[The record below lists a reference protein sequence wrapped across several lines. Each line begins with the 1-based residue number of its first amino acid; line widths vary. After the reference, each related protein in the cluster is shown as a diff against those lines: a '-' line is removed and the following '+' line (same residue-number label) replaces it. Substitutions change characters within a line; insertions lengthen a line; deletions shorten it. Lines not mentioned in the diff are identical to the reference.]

1 MSERIVVTGAQGF
14 VGRHL
19 VHRLLGEP
27 GLEVLGI
34 GRSPD
39 SREAFT
45 HAVHWGHTAVAAP
58 LPRALFERLATER
71 YRYRRLDAR
80 DTPGVV
86 RALRDFAPTCVIH
99 LAAALRDQPLGE
111 LLASNVGAAASLL
124 DALVGAQLE
133 GCRVVLGSTGGV
145 YGAAPPAAL
154 PLREELRGT
163 PIDLYSLT
171 KLAGEDATRILAE
184 RHGLRVV
191 WARLFNLVGPGQE
204 ERHFFGRVAAQLA
217 AIRAGL
223 RPAELEL
230 GDLDCTRDFVD
241 VRDSADALWL
251 LARHGEPGLPYNIA
265 SGRETRIADALSL
278 LLDVALPDSAREE
291 IAVRRVGGRAHDVP
305 RHFAD
310 ISRLSALGFAPRI
323 ALPDSARDLLAYY
336 AGDVRAACE
345 RRAVEAEPPPLVV
358 SAVRRDEYPIEVAPG
373 LLDRLPARLSG
384 EHPGRRMA
392 LLTDARVWDL
402 HGRAL
407 LERLRAAGLAIEP
420 LVIPEGERSK
430 TPERYL
436 ALIEELHRI
445 RFDRRGLLVNFGGGL
460 VTDVGGFVAAT
471 YLRGVDYVNVP
482 TTLLA
487 QHDSAIGGKV
497 AVNASWGAKNF
508 LGAFH
513 HPRGVYCDPCVLQT
527 LPPRDLSAGVA
538 EAIKVALCGEPDL
551 FQLLEREA
559 AAVRARD
566 PEVLARVVRLASA
579 RKAALLAPDPYEV
592 DLRRVLNLGH
602 TIGHALEVEHGHEE
616 LLHGEAV
623 AFGIAVATAVGLER
637 GLCARSDA
645 RRIFALL
652 AAYDLPPRIARDRVL
667 GALGRLDDIRLVRAG
682 RLNFVIPAGVHAVHI
697 EPELGAGELGR
708 ALEHLATD
716 PACRC
721 VEG

>member
-1 MSERIVVTGAQGF
+1 M
-14 VGRHL
+14 
-19 VHRLLGEP
+19 
-27 GLEVLGI
+27 
-34 GRSPD
+34 
-39 SREAFT
+39 
-45 HAVHWGHTAVAAP
+45 
-58 LPRALFERLATER
+58 RARLATDR
-71 YRYRRLDAR
+71 YRYRRLDLR

-86 RALRDFAPTCVIH
+86 RALRDFAPTCVVH
-99 LAAALRDQPLGE
+99 LAAALRDQPLEE

-145 YGAAPPAAL
+145 YGAAAPAAL

-163 PIDLYSLT
+163 PIDHYSLT
-171 KLAGEDATRILAE
+171 KLAGEDATRIIAE

-230 GDLDCTRDFVD
+230 GDLDCTRDFID
-241 VRDSADALWL
+241 VRDAADALLL
-251 LARHGEPGLPYNIA
+251 LARHGEPGLAYNVA
-265 SGRETRIADALSL
+265 SGCETRIADALAL
-278 LLDVALPDSAREE
+278 LLELAGHRD
-291 IAVRRVGGRAHDVP
+291 IAIRRAAGRAAGVP
-305 RHFAD
+305 RHWAD
-310 ISRLSALGFAPRI
+310 ITRLCALGFSPRV
-323 ALPDSARDLLAYY
+323 ALAGSARDLLAYY
-336 AGDVRAACE
+336 ADDVRAACA
-345 RRAVEAEPPPLVV
+345 RREVEAEPPPMVV
-358 SAVRRDEYPIEVAPG
+358 TVTRRDEYPIEVAPG
-373 LLDRLPARLSG
+373 LLERLPDRLRG
-384 EHPGRRMA
+384 ELAGRRMA
-392 LLTDARVWDL
+392 LLTDARVWEL

-420 LVIPEGERSK
+420 LVMPDGERSK

-436 ALIEELHRI
+436 GLVEELHRTG
-445 RFDRRGLLVNFGGGL
+445 FDRRALLVNFGGGL

-497 AVNASWGAKNF
+497 AVNASWGSKNF

-513 HPRGVYCDPCVLQT
+513 HPRAVYCDPCVLGT

-551 FQLLEREA
+551 FRLLEREA

-566 PEVLARVVRLASA
+566 PEVLARVVRLAAA
-579 RKAALLAPDPYEV
+579 RKVALLAPDPYEI

-616 LLHGEAV
+616 LLHGEALRHGEAV
-623 AFGIAVATAVGLER
+623 AFGIAIATAVGLGR
-637 GLCARSDA
+637 GLCTRIEAQ
-645 RRIFALL
+645 RIFALL

-667 GALGRLDDIRLVRAG
+667 GALGRLGDIRLVRG
-682 RLNFVIPAGVHAVHI
+682 NRLNFVIPAGVHAVHI
-697 EPELGAGELGR
+697 EPELADEELGR
-708 ALEHLATD
+708 ALDHLATD
-716 PACRC
+716 PAGRF
-721 VEG
+721 VKS

>member
-1 MSERIVVTGAQGF
+1 V
-14 VGRHL
+14 
-19 VHRLLGEP
+19 
-27 GLEVLGI
+27 
-34 GRSPD
+34 
-39 SREAFT
+39 
-45 HAVHWGHTAVAAP
+45 
-58 LPRALFERLATER
+58 
-71 YRYRRLDAR
+71 
-80 DTPGVV
+80 
-86 RALRDFAPTCVIH
+86 H
-99 LAAALRDQPLGE
+99 LAAALRDQPLEE

-124 DALVGAQLE
+124 DALVGAQRE

-163 PIDLYSLT
+163 PIDHYSLT

-241 VRDSADALWL
+241 VRDAAEALWL
-251 LARHGEPGLPYNIA
+251 LARHGEPGLAYNVA
-265 SGRETRIADALSL
+265 SGRETKIADALAL
-278 LLDVALPDSAREE
+278 LLEVAGRRAGDDAREASD
-291 IAVRRVGGRAHDVP
+291 IAVRRTSGRPHDVP
-305 RHFAD
+305 RHWAD
-310 ISRLSALGFAPRI
+310 IARLRALGFEARV

-336 AGDVRAACE
+336 GDDVRAAGE
-345 RRAVEAEPPPLVV
+345 GRAPRVEPP
-358 SAVRRDEYPIEVAPG
+358 AMTVRAARGDEYPIEVAAG
-373 LLDRLPARLSG
+373 LLDRLPARLLAG
-384 EHPGRRMA
+384 FPGRRMA
-392 LLTDARVWDL
+392 LLTDARVWEL

-407 LERLRAAGLAIEP
+407 LERLRGAGIAIEP
-420 LVIPEGERSK
+420 LVVPEGERSK

-436 ALIEELHRI
+436 ALVEELHRV
-445 RFDRRGLLVNFGGGL
+445 RFDRRALLVNFGGGL

-513 HPRGVYCDPCVLQT
+513 HPRAVYCDPCVLGT
-527 LPPRDLSAGVA
+527 LPARDLSAGVA

-551 FQLLEREA
+551 FRLLEREA
-559 AAVRARD
+559 PAVRARD
-566 PEVLARVVRLASA
+566 PGVLERVVRLAAA
-579 RKAALLAPDPYEV
+579 RKAALLAPDPYEI

-602 TIGHALEVEHGHEE
+602 TVGHALEVEHGHED

-623 AFGIAVATAVGLER
+623 AFGIAIATAVGLER
-637 GLCARSDA
+637 GLCSRLDA
-645 RRIFALL
+645 RRILGLL
-652 AAYDLPPRIARDRVL
+652 AAYDLPPRIARGRVL
-667 GALGRLDDIRLVRAG
+667 GALDRLDDIRLVRG
-682 RLNFVIPAGVHAVHI
+682 NRLNFVIPAGVHAVHI
-697 EPELGAGELGR
+697 EPELTDGELGR
-708 ALEHLATD
+708 ALDHLA
-716 PACRC
+716 RF